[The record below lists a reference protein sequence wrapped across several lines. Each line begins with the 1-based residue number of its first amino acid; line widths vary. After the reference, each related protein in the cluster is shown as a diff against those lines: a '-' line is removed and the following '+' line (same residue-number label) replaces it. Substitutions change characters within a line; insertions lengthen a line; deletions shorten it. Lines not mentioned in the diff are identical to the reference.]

1 MDNRI
6 INEWDLTS
14 RRIYIYIYIIKL
26 YKCNIYKTLENLD
39 KSSKI

>member
-14 RRIYIYIYIIKL
+14 RRIYIYIIKL